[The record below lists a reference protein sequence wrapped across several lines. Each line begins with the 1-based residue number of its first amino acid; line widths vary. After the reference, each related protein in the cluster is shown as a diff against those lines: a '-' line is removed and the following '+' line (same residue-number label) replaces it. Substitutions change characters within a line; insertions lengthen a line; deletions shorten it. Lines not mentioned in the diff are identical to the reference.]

1 MTTSMFQYVSDEEA
15 IIPILERVLAR
26 WDEVVRPCK
35 RCKAYR
41 IALHV
46 STQELE
52 KNVLAST
59 LVTKFLYLGEHT
71 FGNTFP
77 MVGGIILNALYLYG
91 SLKEEQLYA
100 VLLHEVGHVL
110 GIGTVW
116 DLPRSPL
123 TLYKE
128 DNRDKYYYTG
138 TAALREYKSYYPDT
152 EWVGIP
158 LEDDG
163 GEGTQDAHPE
173 EDMDRV
179 IHGKKYPG
187 LQDELMTGW
196 IKSMISL
203 SRVTLGFLEDI
214 GYEVDY
220 SKADPFLPSLP
231 V

>member
-1 MTTSMFQYVSDEEA
+1 MGSMFQYVSDEEG
-15 IIPILERVLAR
+15 IVPVLKRVLAR

-35 RCKAYR
+35 RCKAYQ

-46 STQELE
+46 STQPLGV
-52 KNVLAST
+52 NVLAST

-77 MVGGIILNALYLYG
+77 MVGAIVLNSTYLYG
-91 SLKEEQLYA
+91 TLKEDHLYA

-116 DLPRSPL
+116 NLEKSPL
-123 TLYKE
+123 TLYQE
-128 DNRDKYYYTG
+128 DNKDKYYYTG
-138 TAALREYKSYYPDT
+138 AAALREYKTYFPASQV
-152 EWVGIP
+152 VGIP

-163 GEGTQDAHPE
+163 GDGTEGSHPE
-173 EDMDRV
+173 ENMNRKIDGTP
-179 IHGKKYPG
+179 HPG

-196 IKSMISL
+196 LGTLASL
-203 SRVTLGFLEDI
+203 SRITLGFLEDI

-220 SKADPFLPSLP
+220 SKADPFEPS

>member
-1 MTTSMFQYVSDEEA
+1 MGSMFQYVSDEEG
-15 IIPILERVLAR
+15 IVPVLKRVLAR

-35 RCKAYR
+35 RCKAYQ

-46 STQELE
+46 STQPLE
-52 KNVLAST
+52 VNVLAST

-77 MVGGIILNALYLYG
+77 MVGAIVLNSTYLYG
-91 SLKEEQLYA
+91 SLKEDHLYA

-116 DLPRSPL
+116 NLAKSPL
-123 TLYKE
+123 TLYQE
-128 DNRDKYYYTG
+128 DNKDKYYYTG
-138 TAALREYKSYYPDT
+138 SAALREYKTYFPTS
-152 EWVGIP
+152 ELIGIP

-163 GEGTQDAHPE
+163 GDGTEGSHPE
-173 EDMDRV
+173 EHMNRKIDGTP
-179 IHGKKYPG
+179 HPG

-196 IKSMISL
+196 LGSLASL
-203 SRVTLGFLEDI
+203 SRITLGFLEDI

-220 SKADPFLPSLP
+220 SKADPFDPS

>member
-15 IIPILERVLAR
+15 LIPILERVLAR

-128 DNRDKYYYTG
+128 DNRD
-138 TAALREYKSYYPDT
+138 
-152 EWVGIP
+152 
-158 LEDDG
+158 
-163 GEGTQDAHPE
+163 
-173 EDMDRV
+173 
-179 IHGKKYPG
+179 IHGKQYPG

-203 SRVTLGFLEDI
+203 SRVTLRFLEDI

-220 SKADPFLPSLP
+220 SKADPPS
-231 V
+231 

>member
-1 MTTSMFQYVSDEEA
+1 MGSMFQYVSDEEG
-15 IIPILERVLAR
+15 IVPVLKRVLAR

-35 RCKAYR
+35 RCKAYQ

-46 STQELE
+46 STQPLE
-52 KNVLAST
+52 VNVLAST

-77 MVGGIILNALYLYG
+77 MVGAIVLNSTHLYG
-91 SLKEEQLYA
+91 SLKEDHLYA

-116 DLPRSPL
+116 NLAKSPL
-123 TLYKE
+123 TLYQE
-128 DNRDKYYYTG
+128 DNKDKYYYTG
-138 TAALREYKSYYPDT
+138 TAALREYKTYFPTS
-152 EWVGIP
+152 ELIGIP

-163 GEGTQDAHPE
+163 GDGTEGSHPE
-173 EDMDRV
+173 EQMNRKIDGTP
-179 IHGKKYPG
+179 HPG

-196 IKSMISL
+196 LGSLASL
-203 SRVTLGFLEDI
+203 SRITLGFLEDI

-220 SKADPFLPSLP
+220 SKADPFDPSD
-231 V
+231 

>member
-1 MTTSMFQYVSDEEA
+1 MNTSMFQYISDEEG
-15 IIPILERVLAR
+15 IVPILKRVLAR

-46 STQELE
+46 STQPLE

-77 MVGGIILNALYLYG
+77 MVGSIVLNATYLYG

-110 GIGTVW
+110 GIGTLW
-116 DLPRSPL
+116 YLPNSPL
-123 TLYKE
+123 TPYQE
-128 DNRDKYYYTG
+128 DNKEKYYYTG
-138 TAALREYKSYYPDT
+138 TAALREYKSYYPT
-152 EWVGIP
+152 SELVGIP

-163 GEGTQDAHPE
+163 GEGTQDSHPE
-173 EDMDRV
+173 EDMNRMID
-179 IHGKKYPG
+179 GKAHPG
-187 LQDELMTGW
+187 LGDELMTGW
-196 IKSMISL
+196 INSLASL
-203 SRVTLGFLEDI
+203 SRVTLGFLEDM
-214 GYEVDY
+214 GYVVDY
-220 SKADPFLPSLP
+220 TKADPYLT
-231 V
+231 

>member
-1 MTTSMFQYVSDEEA
+1 MVSMFQYVSDEEG
-15 IIPILERVLAR
+15 IVPVLKRVLAR

-35 RCKAYR
+35 RCKAYQ

-46 STQELE
+46 STQPLE
-52 KNVLAST
+52 ANVLAST
-59 LVTKFLYLGEHT
+59 LVTKFVYLEEHT

-77 MVGGIILNALYLYG
+77 MVGAIVLNTLYLYG

-116 DLPRSPL
+116 NLPKSPL
-123 TLYKE
+123 TLYQEGEK
-128 DNRDKYYYTG
+128 DKYYYTG
-138 TAALREYKSYYPDT
+138 TSALREYRTYFPTS
-152 EWVGIP
+152 ELVGIP

-163 GEGTQDAHPE
+163 GEGTEGSHPE
-173 EDMDRV
+173 EDMNRS
-179 IHGKKYPG
+179 INGTPHPG

-196 IKSMISL
+196 LRSLTSL
-203 SRVTLGFLEDI
+203 SRITLGFLEDI

-220 SKADPFLPSLP
+220 TKADPFD
-231 V
+231 VK